1 MTTNTSLA
9 KGRDPRYLTAGA
21 EGGHAGGTRYYT
33 EVAGEP
39 PGQWAGHGAGAL
51 GLVGVVDPDVLQALY
66 MDRVGPDGQRLN
78 ARARARYR
86 PVREREDLA
95 VEAHLALHPLA
106 TEGDLEAVRAAERAK
121 SRNSTPYFDF
131 TVSAAKSVSVLHAS
145 YLVAAQQARRQG
157 ARADAEKLEAA
168 AADIVAAL
176 MAAAR
181 AAVARVERALYVR
194 TGYHSTGTGEYRD
207 AAGATVA
214 MFAQHT
220 SREGDPQLHV
230 HMAVMNLAQRG
241 DGADGKWRTLHSQM
255 LYQERLAVAAYAA
268 RELATRLTDLGY
280 HLVPRADGNGF
291 EIGGVDPGVM
301 EAFSSRRA
309 QITPEVERMARE
321 YRQRYGREP
330 SQRTLWA
337 MAQDATL
344 ETRKPKARAHGA
356 GPGQA
361 PAKSAGEELAPGRHA
376 PPSGRYRP
384 YRPCTVQWPDTGR
397 RRAPAHRPNSTPAPG
412 RASSGSPSPRYK
424 SARPPGRGPRCC
436 GSCTGPCPPWQPG

>member
-1 MTTNTSLA
+1 M
-9 KGRDPRYLTAGA
+9 
-21 EGGHAGGTRYYT
+21 
-33 EVAGEP
+33 
-39 PGQWAGHGAGAL
+39 
-51 GLVGVVDPDVLQALY
+51 
-66 MDRVGPDGQRLN
+66 
-78 ARARARYR
+78 
-86 PVREREDLA
+86 
-95 VEAHLALHPLA
+95 
-106 TEGDLEAVRAAERAK
+106 
-121 SRNSTPYFDF
+121 
-131 TVSAAKSVSVLHAS
+131 
-145 YLVAAQQARRQG
+145 
-157 ARADAEKLEAA
+157 
-168 AADIVAAL
+168 AAL

-241 DGADGKWRTLHSQM
+241 DGADAKWRTLHSQM
-255 LYQERLAVAAYAA
+255 LFQERLAVAAYAA

-291 EIGGVDPGVM
+291 EIGGVDAEVM

-321 YRQRYGREP
+321 YRERYGRDP

-344 ETRKPKARAHGA
+344 ETRKPKARPHGA
-356 GPGQA
+356 GQDQVEA
-361 PAKSAGEELAPGRHA
+361 TSAGEELDAWEARTTEREISRLVGRA
-376 PPSGRYRP
+376 RCGGPVPAAGGS
-384 YRPCTVQWPDTGR
+384 WPH
-397 RRAPAHRPNSTPAPG
+397 RASWTPAPG
-412 RASSGSPSPRYK
+412 RASSGWPWPRCR

-436 GSCTGPCPPWQPG
+436 GSCTGPCPPWRPGWTRWRCARNWRTRHWPAAGRPA